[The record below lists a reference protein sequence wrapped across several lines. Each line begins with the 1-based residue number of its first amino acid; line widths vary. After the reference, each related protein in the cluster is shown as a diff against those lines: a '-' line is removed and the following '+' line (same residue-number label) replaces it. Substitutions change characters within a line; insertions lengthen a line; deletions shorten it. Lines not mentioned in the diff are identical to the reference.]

1 MILLTQLT
9 NSASQEFTLT
19 SETGEAIAFA
29 LRYLPRINSWVFD
42 CSQGELNVTGARLA
56 NSPNLLRQW
65 RNLIDFGLMCVSTD
79 GGEPEFLNDLA
90 IGRVSIYLLNAADV
104 ADVETNIYL

>member
-9 NSASQEFTLT
+9 NSANQQFTLT
-19 SETGEAIAFA
+19 SESGQAIAFA
-29 LRYLPRINSWVFD
+29 LRFLPRINSWVFD
-42 CSQGELNVTGARLA
+42 CSQGELTVKGSRLA

-65 RNLIDFGLMCVSTD
+65 RNLIDFGLMCISTD

-90 IGRVSIYLLNAADV
+90 TGRVSLYLLNAVDV
-104 ADVETNIYL
+104 ADIETNIYL